1 VIDPLVAKALK
12 EEEGF
17 ETKEKLNQWLTE
29 NVRFTMWN
37 YWNALPSDLK
47 KAKAGVQPF
56 ASLLKRA
63 PESDSPLRLFAPEAG
78 VEIAVTGGETNSFW
92 YAGDFRYMA
101 SSSVDKW
108 K

>member
-1 VIDPLVAKALK
+1 
-12 EEEGF
+12 
-17 ETKEKLNQWLTE
+17 
-29 NVRFTMWN
+29 MWN